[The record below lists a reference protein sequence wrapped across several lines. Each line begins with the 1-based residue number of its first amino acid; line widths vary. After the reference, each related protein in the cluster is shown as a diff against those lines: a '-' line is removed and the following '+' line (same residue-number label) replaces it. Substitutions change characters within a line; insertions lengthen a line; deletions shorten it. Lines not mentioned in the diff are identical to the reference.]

1 MNNILLIFAAC
12 LSGCASGVVTIERPI
27 PANMLTECPQSLPM
41 AADGKAGT
49 ILRTSV
55 ARTAIY
61 QDCKNTHN
69 ALVKFLNAP

>member
-1 MNNILLIFAAC
+1 MNKIFLIFILA

-27 PANMLTECPQSLPM
+27 PANMLIECAASLPA

-55 ARTAIY
+55 IRAAIY
-61 QDCKNTHN
+61 AECRDTHN
-69 ALVKFLNAP
+69 ALVKYLGEK